1 MIGLHR
7 VQTMCDWFSWKILNS
22 RLNGPRGSILCLL
35 PTGGAGGRGR
45 EDRGCGRG
53 EGGFDILSLIS
64 CFSAAWRLTLMHCK
78 DAALTARQ
86 HIRVRSALAQ
96 ESSGLRVI
104 HSEKMK
110 WEWAC
115 PPAPRTSR
123 REKREIKAQPVGGRQ
138 CEQRRSGGIP
148 FSVDDSNT
156 QRVKQGR

>member
-22 RLNGPRGSILCLL
+22 RLNGLRGSILRQL
-35 PTGGAGGRGR
+35 PREALEERSEDGAGVGW
-45 EDRGCGRG
+45 
-53 EGGFDILSLIS
+53 GFDILSLIS

-86 HIRVRSALAQ
+86 HIHVRSALAQ

-115 PPAPRTSR
+115 LAVPR
-123 REKREIKAQPVGGRQ
+123 
-138 CEQRRSGGIP
+138 
-148 FSVDDSNT
+148 
-156 QRVKQGR
+156 